1 MWKPGD
7 DEGGTQGREP
17 GARVSN
23 EQSGRPVDPAKRIF
37 LTARSPGVEG
47 VGEDSAASDIL
58 AHHSVGL
65 VDAIDHLLNRGAC
78 VVGDATISLG
88 GVDMIYLG
96 LSLVVSSVETMRRH
110 GYGGAAP
117 RPPTGGLPSGPNLRA
132 LPEEGAKEAELQDPG
147 PNESPRRTWIPEEVD
162 ELANGDDT
170 DDVRPGPP
178 SAPPD
183 SREAQNALARLVLT
197 LVELLRQLLE
207 RQAIR
212 RMEGTSLSEEEVERM
227 GMALQDLE
235 AKLTELRDLFGLTES
250 DLNIDLGP
258 LGRLL

>member
-1 MWKPGD
+1 MSLP
-7 DEGGTQGREP
+7 EGASSKT
-17 GARVSN
+17 
-23 EQSGRPVDPAKRIF
+23 F
-37 LTARSPGVEG
+37 LTSRSPRAESAGDVSEG
-47 VGEDSAASDIL
+47 SDIF

-96 LSLVVSSVETMRRH
+96 LSLVVSSVETMQRH
-110 GYGGAAP
+110 GYGGALP
-117 RPPTGGLPSGPNLRA
+117 SPPRTGGRPPGTAPRA
-132 LPEEGAKEAELQDPG
+132 LPGREAREAESRDPEAIE
-147 PNESPRRTWIPEEVD
+147 PPERAGIRQAVD
-162 ELANGDDT
+162 ESASGDDT
-170 DDVRPGPP
+170 DDVTL
-178 SAPPD
+178 D
-183 SREAQNALARLVLT
+183 SRPAHPNSQEAQNALARLVLT

-227 GMALQDLE
+227 GMALHDLE

-250 DLNIDLGP
+250 ELNIDLGP